1 MMASFSGALGV
12 ESRPRMCAYRWIA
25 AHGQNPTLAASEAAS
40 PLKPVFKDA
49 NDSEETLA
57 IAGETC
63 ATVGDYCLSGHRSKK
78 NSPRCGLSSLPFVQS
93 ITNLNTWSNPNSS
106 IAVPHGP
113 TTGPITGRNIDWFS
127 IDRFSV
133 VHPRTTRRDSQKSA
147 GSKSAE

>member
-25 AHGQNPTLAASEAAS
+25 AQGRNPTLAASEAAS

-78 NSPRCGLSSLPFVQS
+78 KPAMRAEFTALRAINHKLEH
-93 ITNLNTWSNPNSS
+93 
-106 IAVPHGP
+106 AV
-113 TTGPITGRNIDWFS
+113 
-127 IDRFSV
+127 
-133 VHPRTTRRDSQKSA
+133 
-147 GSKSAE
+147 